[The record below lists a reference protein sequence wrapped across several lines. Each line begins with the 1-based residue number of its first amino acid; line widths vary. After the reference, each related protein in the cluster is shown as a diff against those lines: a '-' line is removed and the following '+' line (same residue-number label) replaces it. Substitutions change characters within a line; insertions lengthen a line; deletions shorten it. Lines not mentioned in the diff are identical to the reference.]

1 MAGQYEAR
9 EIDRNSNSTA
19 TSAKSLQLKP
29 EKRQPIVT
37 PSQTEGSDE
46 LAAARQ
52 LEEAA
57 QKAAIERAEL
67 ARAANADGK
76 PKDALDEAIAEAKEV
91 EGLVS
96 VTREAARGLQRA

>member
-1 MAGQYEAR
+1 MAGHHEAR
-9 EIDRNSNSTA
+9 EMEEVSSSTA

-29 EKRQPIVT
+29 EKAQPFVT

-52 LEEAA
+52 LEVAA
-57 QKAAIERAEL
+57 QKATIEQANH
-67 ARAANADGK
+67 ARAANADAK

-96 VTREAARGLQRA
+96 VTREAVRGLPRA